1 MIVKSLSV
9 VEILEARDRLY
20 TKCWRILIRR
30 RAKGDAPL
38 KPRQGTDDLAVALLI
53 IYRRYPVVTKKKDKI
68 NRDVVI
74 SLRLTE
80 KEFGDFVD
88 DIKKSQLSRSAFFR
102 KLILEKSSSV
112 VINVNNTAPLVYH
125 FNKAGN
131 NLNQL
136 AYKVNSAFLM
146 GRISESLYVKVL
158 NCLVDIRELLMTGV
172 NNNAR

>member
-1 MIVKSLSV
+1 
-9 VEILEARDRLY
+9 
-20 TKCWRILIRR
+20 
-30 RAKGDAPL
+30 
-38 KPRQGTDDLAVALLI
+38 
-53 IYRRYPVVTKKKDKI
+53 
-68 NRDVVI
+68 
-74 SLRLTE
+74 
-80 KEFGDFVD
+80 
-88 DIKKSQLSRSAFFR
+88 
-102 KLILEKSSSV
+102 
-112 VINVNNTAPLVYH
+112 NTAPLVYH

>member
-1 MIVKSLSV
+1 M
-9 VEILEARDRLY
+9 
-20 TKCWRILIRR
+20 IRR

-53 IYRRYPVVTKKKDKI
+53 IYRRYPVVTKKKEKDKI

-80 KEFGDFVD
+80 KEFSDFVD

-146 GRISESLYVKVL
+146 GHISESLYVRVL

>member
-1 MIVKSLSV
+1 
-9 VEILEARDRLY
+9 
-20 TKCWRILIRR
+20 RR

>member
-1 MIVKSLSV
+1 
-9 VEILEARDRLY
+9 
-20 TKCWRILIRR
+20 RR

-38 KPRQGTDDLAVALLI
+38 KPRQETDDLTVALLI
-53 IYRRYPVVTKKKDKI
+53 IYRRYPVVTKKKEKDKV

-80 KEFGDFVD
+80 KEFSDFVD

-102 KLILEKSSSV
+102 KLILERSSSV
-112 VINVNNTAPLVYH
+112 VIKVNNTAPLVYH

-146 GRISESLYVKVL
+146 GRISESLYVRVL
-158 NCLVDIRELLMTGV
+158 NALVDIRELLMAGIK
-172 NNNAR
+172 NAH